1 VCFLGCEHC
10 HNDSCLEGIA
20 ASKDVLDACV
30 TNLPGDRSPYRLEE
44 ILIGGGEALVRQQ
57 HTEQQLSDQEL
68 AFYRRKLGEHVMA
81 DVELPAT

>member
-1 VCFLGCEHC
+1 
-10 HNDSCLEGIA
+10 
-20 ASKDVLDACV
+20 
-30 TNLPGDRSPYRLEE
+30 LPGDRSPYRLEE